1 MRIVKTLIS
10 FVVASN
16 AFGQTDP
23 DSAIAVPMILL
34 TEVSSGGAPQGKEI
48 AFMVTQ
54 DVTSADNSIVIPR
67 GAIAYG
73 KVVWSRS
80 AGAISKFLNEP
91 ARLAVAIDRTVTA
104 DGKTIHL
111 QATNSKEGKPL
122 QFTGENT
129 RVDVA
134 SDELKKILADESSKK
149 ALQQMLEVFSGSDM
163 GSAGIVAGLAKRL
176 NLSSMFQL
184 AEARS
189 LGDLVSVFKGIA
201 AGQIARVGVGEAGLV
216 IGAITELAGLRRSVG
231 NLISGLFKG
240 RNIRAFPGT
249 PVVAYVRRDP

>member
-1 MRIVKTLIS
+1 MRIVQTLIS
-10 FVVASN
+10 FVFAAN
-16 AFGQTDP
+16 AFAQTDP

-34 TEVSSGGAPQGKEI
+34 TEISSGGAPQGKEI

-54 DVTSADNSIVIPR
+54 DVTSAGNSIVIPR

-91 ARLAVAIDRTVTA
+91 ARLAVTIDRTVTA
-104 DGKTIHL
+104 DGKTIQL
-111 QATNSKEGKPL
+111 QATNSKDAKPL

-129 RVDVA
+129 NTEAA
-134 SDELKKILADESSKK
+134 SDELKKILADETSKK
-149 ALQQMLEVFSGSDM
+149 ALQQMLDVFSGEDM
-163 GSAGIVAGLAKRL
+163 GDAGIVAGLAKRL
-176 NLSSMFQL
+176 NLTSMFQL

-189 LGDLVSVFKGIA
+189 LGDLVSVFKGV
-201 AGQIARVGVGEAGLV
+201 AGGQLTRVTVGQAGLV
-216 IGAITELAGLRRSVG
+216 VSAITELAGLRRSVG
-231 NLISGLFKG
+231 GLISGLFKG

-249 PVVAYVRRDP
+249 PVVAYIR